1 MELQFKHRGG
11 IKTTSS
17 AIREAVDDAPDYY
30 DGQLEVL
37 ERQLGVLTIIVSQM
51 AALLPAA
58 TQIAL
63 IGEVC
68 YDAKAVKV
76 GDAG

>member
-1 MELQFKHRGG
+1 MELRFKHRGE

-17 AIREAVDDAPDYY
+17 AICKAVDDAPDYY
-30 DGQLEVL
+30 DGQLEIL
-37 ERQLGVLTIIVSQM
+37 ERRLDKLTTIVSQM
-51 AALLPAA
+51 AALLPVA

-68 YDAKAVKV
+68 HDAKAVKV